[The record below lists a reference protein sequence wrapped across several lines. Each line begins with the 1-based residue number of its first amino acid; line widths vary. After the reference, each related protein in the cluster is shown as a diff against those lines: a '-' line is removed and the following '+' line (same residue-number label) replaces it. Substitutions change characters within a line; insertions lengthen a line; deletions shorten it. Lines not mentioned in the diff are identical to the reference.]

1 MKKVG
6 VLLVNLGTP
15 DKPEKKSVRKY
26 LREFL
31 MDKQVI
37 NLPFPLRFFL
47 VNFIIIPK
55 RLTRVT
61 ELYQSVWQ
69 EDSPIREILFKQVA
83 GLEKQFQGQE
93 SPIFFVKG
101 AMTYGSPSILESITA
116 LQKIGIDV
124 LVVLPLYPQFSK
136 TTTTPVMIRVNEAI
150 KQIKFH
156 NPIHFINDY
165 FEHPLYTEA
174 LSQQIQIY
182 WQQNAKPEVL
192 LLSYHGIPLS
202 YAEAGDPY
210 LDQCKQTTNLLKEK
224 LSATGVRIIE
234 SYQSRVTSEEW
245 AKPYT
250 EEMILDLAKQGIKHL
265 AVCCPGFAADCLETL
280 DEIAIE
286 YKKVFLEAGGDDF
299 FCFPALNDS
308 DNHLKLFKSLV
319 IEALGQPTN
328 K

>member
-15 DKPEKKSVRKY
+15 DKPEKKSVRNY

-37 NLPFPLRFFL
+37 NLPYPLRFFL

-61 ELYQSVWQ
+61 ELYQSIWY

-83 GLEKQFQGQE
+83 GLDKQLQLHKSANFIVE
-93 SPIFFVKG
+93 G
-101 AMTYGSPSILESITA
+101 AMTYGSPSILESIAT
-116 LQKIGIDV
+116 LQQKGIDE

-136 TTTTPVMIRVNEAI
+136 TTTTPVMIRANKAL
-150 KQIKFH
+150 KQIKFQG
-156 NPIHFINDY
+156 PVHFIRDY
-165 FEHPLYTEA
+165 YEHPLYTEA
-174 LSQQIQIY
+174 LSQHIQLY
-182 WQQNAKPEVL
+182 WQNNVKPEVL

-202 YAEAGDPY
+202 YAKAGDPY
-210 LDQCKQTTNLLKEK
+210 LDQCKQTTKLLKEK
-224 LSATGVRIIE
+224 LSKTGVRILE

-250 EEMILDLAKQGIKHL
+250 DEMILDLAKQGIKHL
-265 AVCCPGFAADCLETL
+265 AICCPGFAADCLETL

-308 DNHLKLFKSLV
+308 ENHLSLFKSLAL
-319 IEALGQPTN
+319 EALAKSSN
-328 K
+328 